1 MSKNSRLFPHSVLL
15 EPVRIR
21 YARLDRGR
29 VSKAA
34 FADYRLE
41 IRDEDLQ
48 DQSLDLNGPAVKMEQ
63 GERFRFI
70 FHTAFCGSTLIADLL
85 DQPGSVVSIKEPQG
99 IRDLSEIKA
108 YYLDWMG
115 LRQLQ
120 RMLVAYLTSMAEW
133 AASDHHILIKPSN
146 LANGLAY
153 DLVQETGGS
162 KALLLS
168 CSMKDFLLACLGKDR
183 RLLQL
188 ISNEAGHW
196 HRNFPHRRSYTINT
210 AVLKQN
216 PLYGPAVVWHL
227 QRLHLEQL
235 RIRMP
240 GRTSDLM
247 DFGNFNAD
255 PAAFMKRVA
264 EFLDVSLD
272 TETVIKK
279 LGSHAKTGKPFSP
292 EEECLRRDTL
302 ATDNANMLKGVQ
314 SAMEPLL
321 EAFPVQHL
329 EQQL

>member
-1 MSKNSRLFPHSVLL
+1 MSESMRLFPHSVLL
-15 EPVRIR
+15 EPARIR
-21 YARLDRGR
+21 YARLDRWR
-29 VSKAA
+29 VSHAA

-48 DQSLDLNGPAVKMEQ
+48 DRTLSLDDTALKTEQ
-63 GERFRFI
+63 GERFRYI

-108 YYLDWMG
+108 YYLDWMS

-120 RMLVAYLTSMAEW
+120 RMLVAYLTSIADW
-133 AASDHHILIKPSN
+133 AASDRHILIKPSN

-153 DLVQETGGS
+153 DLVQEAGGS

-188 ISNEAGHW
+188 ISNEVGHW
-196 HRNFPHRRSYTINT
+196 HRNYPHRRRYIINP
-210 AVLKQN
+210 AILKQN

-235 RIRMP
+235 RTRMP

-264 EFLDVSLD
+264 VSLNIPLD
-272 TETVIKK
+272 KEAVSKK
-279 LGSHAKTGKPFSP
+279 LELHAKTGKPFSP
-292 EEECLRRDTL
+292 EEERLRREAL
-302 ATDNANMLKGVQ
+302 ATENANMLKGVQ

-321 EAFPVQHL
+321 EAFPVQRL
-329 EQQL
+329 ER